1 MDAEAIAGWDLRYST
16 NDRCATRNGGQ
27 LYFERHGSGPALVL
41 VNNFF
46 TIAPSWRNFT
56 KNLYGQCSILAYDL
70 QNQGASSQPGP
81 DFLFT
86 EHVEDLIDL
95 LDHLE
100 IADAYLLGTSIS
112 TLIVRDVARIYPDRV
127 RGLVLVGPAFSPFG
141 DFRLTMLLK
150 DWRKRLE
157 QGGPRL
163 LFDYLYPL
171 VFSDRGIEAGG
182 RPAYLALRERFLA
195 VNSHEQIEACLA
207 GAGAMI
213 QDPTVHGL
221 VNQPV
226 LILIGDGDYLWSEST
241 IDGTGVMLPR
251 REGVVLAEAGHLP
264 FLEQTALFES
274 AIATFVTKHESNR
287 APTPAG
293 RGANGTARD

>member
-1 MDAEAIAGWDLRYST
+1 MDAETIAGWDLRYRPA
-16 NDRCATRNGGQ
+16 DRCATRNGGE
-27 LYFERHGSGPALVL
+27 LYFERHGSGPVLVL

-56 KNLYGQCSILAYDL
+56 KKLYGQCSIVAYDL

-81 DFLFT
+81 DFPFT

-112 TLIVRDVARIYPDRV
+112 TLIVRDVARTYPDRV

-141 DFRLTMLLK
+141 NFRLTMLLK

-195 VNSHEQIEACLA
+195 VNSHEQIEACLT
-207 GAGAMI
+207 GAGATI
-213 QDPTVHGL
+213 QDPNAHGL

-226 LILIGDGDYLWSEST
+226 LVLIGDGDYLWNQST
-241 IDGTGVMLPR
+241 IEGTGGMLPHG
-251 REGVVLAEAGHLP
+251 EGVVLAEAGHLP
-264 FLEQTALFES
+264 FLEQTARFES
-274 AIATFVTKHESNR
+274 AIATFLTKHETNR
-287 APTPAG
+287 ASAPVG
-293 RGANGTARD
+293 RGGHGSA